1 MTNIEPDLGELK
13 SRIRILLKSGN
24 RTHTHA
30 HTHPHTHTHTHTLLY
45 QNDLANYLITLKFA
59 FFYSAVQCTYS
70 VPKIVPGIG
79 SASTQFPAADLTLK
93 K

>member
-1 MTNIEPDLGELK
+1 MTNIEPDLGELN

-24 RTHTHA
+24 R
-30 HTHPHTHTHTHTLLY
+30 THTHTHTLLY

-59 FFYSAVQCTYS
+59 FFYSAVQCTLYS
-70 VPKIVPGIG
+70 VRVRVPKIVPGIG